1 MVSILFLILLMAL
14 NAFFAAS
21 EMAFITLNDNK
32 IKVMADDGDPKAV
45 ILEPFKSVSPWPAF
59 WLLPLPQTVSAV
71 L

>member
-45 ILEPFKSVSPWPAF
+45 ILESVSPWPAF